1 MINGAKYPEFTPKVI
16 VINTQCKFFLSV
28 SLKCCSSYEEF
39 LKHKK
44 WYICDNIVLDIV
56 QFSTLFHKSV
66 LN

>member
-16 VINTQCKFFLSV
+16 VINTQFKFFLSV

-39 LKHKK
+39 LKQKK

-56 QFSTLFHKSV
+56 
-66 LN
+66 